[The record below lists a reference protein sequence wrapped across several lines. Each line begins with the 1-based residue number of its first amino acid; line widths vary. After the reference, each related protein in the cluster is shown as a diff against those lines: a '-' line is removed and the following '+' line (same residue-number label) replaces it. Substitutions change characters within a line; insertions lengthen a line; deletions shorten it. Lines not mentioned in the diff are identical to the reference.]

1 MFGGVPSN
9 ELNKYNLFWNT
20 FPNLKENLFN
30 KVNNDYYELKIENP
44 YEFINDYSSV
54 KDYVSNFKN
63 KIDVYSKELKSELI
77 YNMNTVDIGSEEEKI
92 SDRLFNIINDTKLVD
107 NYKAY
112 QLLDD
117 TWNKVVQDLEIIHKE
132 GFDSCL
138 QVEPNMV
145 IKKKNGADVEIQDGW
160 KGKII
165 PFEIVQH
172 RFLNVELKTLDEEN
186 NRLNE
191 IIGIYDEILD
201 ELSEEDKT
209 SIDSLLNDDN
219 TAFKFAEVAKK
230 VKELKKEKVIVA
242 EDSIEEKLFK
252 LNDLYSEEKE
262 LKTKSKNDTNEL
274 QVKTKEKIESLT
286 GDEVYELL
294 QDKWI
299 NPIKE
304 NISNIINEV
313 ISDFS
318 KNIEK
323 LSEKY
328 EETFEDLEKEINK
341 TEKSLSSMIDEL
353 TGNEFDMK
361 GLEELKSLLNG
372 GYNE

>member
-1 MFGGVPSN
+1 M
-9 ELNKYNLFWNT
+9 
-20 FPNLKENLFN
+20 
-30 KVNNDYYELKIENP
+30 
-44 YEFINDYSSV
+44 
-54 KDYVSNFKN
+54 
-63 KIDVYSKELKSELI
+63 
-77 YNMNTVDIGSEEEKI
+77 
-92 SDRLFNIINDTKLVD
+92 
-107 NYKAY
+107 A
-112 QLLDD
+112 
-117 TWNKVVQDLEIIHKE
+117 QDLEIIHKE
-132 GFDSCL
+132 GFDSCS

-145 IKKKNGADVEIQDGW
+145 IKKKNGADVEVQDGW
-160 KGKII
+160 KGKIV
-165 PFEIVQH
+165 PFEIVQN
-172 RFLNVELKTLDEEN
+172 RFLNEELKKLDEEN

-191 IIGIYDEILD
+191 ITSIYDEVLN

-219 TAFKFAEVAKK
+219 TVFKFSEIAKK
-230 VKELKKEKVIVA
+230 VKELKKDKVVIV
-242 EDSIEEKLFK
+242 EDSIEEKLLK
-252 LNDLYSEEKE
+252 LNDLYLEEKE

-274 QVKTKEKIESLT
+274 QVKTKEKVESLT

>member
-1 MFGGVPSN
+1 M
-9 ELNKYNLFWNT
+9 
-20 FPNLKENLFN
+20 
-30 KVNNDYYELKIENP
+30 
-44 YEFINDYSSV
+44 
-54 KDYVSNFKN
+54 
-63 KIDVYSKELKSELI
+63 
-77 YNMNTVDIGSEEEKI
+77 
-92 SDRLFNIINDTKLVD
+92 
-107 NYKAY
+107 
-112 QLLDD
+112 
-117 TWNKVVQDLEIIHKE
+117 
-132 GFDSCL
+132 
-138 QVEPNMV
+138 
-145 IKKKNGADVEIQDGW
+145 
-160 KGKII
+160 
-165 PFEIVQH
+165 
-172 RFLNVELKTLDEEN
+172 
-186 NRLNE
+186 
-191 IIGIYDEILD
+191 
-201 ELSEEDKT
+201 
-209 SIDSLLNDDN
+209 
-219 TAFKFAEVAKK
+219 
-230 VKELKKEKVIVA
+230 
-242 EDSIEEKLFK
+242 FK
-252 LNDLYSEEKE
+252 LNDLYLEEKE

-313 ISDFS
+313 ISGFS